1 MATEEACPGH
11 RWQRRGSK
19 AHQGPATPYCPWGYV
34 SGVGVAESSSGS
46 HSPGSQ
52 GQPTCTGWAA
62 GEPAEGRDLQAGRQE
77 GFLEEV
83 SPLGT
88 WQEAG
93 GEPLSPP
100 LPPEQAQGEGVP
112 VLSREAPPW
121 HTRTLFL
128 TALLSSTIP
137 CPQGAFADHPS
148 AQRGCSL
155 AHRAHHTPTTS
166 STRMW
171 TCLALWR
178 QP

>member
-1 MATEEACPGH
+1 MGPACEPGSQSNGPAGPAHPDWGQMATEEACPGH

-19 AHQGPATPYCPWGYV
+19 ARQGPATPYCPWGYV
-34 SGVGVAESSSGS
+34 SGVGVAKSSSGS

-93 GEPLSPP
+93 G
-100 LPPEQAQGEGVP
+100 G
-112 VLSREAPPW
+112 R
-121 HTRTLFL
+121 
-128 TALLSSTIP
+128 
-137 CPQGAFADHPS
+137 
-148 AQRGCSL
+148 
-155 AHRAHHTPTTS
+155 
-166 STRMW
+166 
-171 TCLALWR
+171 
-178 QP
+178 